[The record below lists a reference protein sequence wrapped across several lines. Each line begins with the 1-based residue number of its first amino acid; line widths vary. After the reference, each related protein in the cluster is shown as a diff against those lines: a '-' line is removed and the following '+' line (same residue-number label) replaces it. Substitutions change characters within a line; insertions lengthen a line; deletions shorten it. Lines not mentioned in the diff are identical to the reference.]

1 MVADRVRAAGV
12 EVVQL
17 TRDQP
22 SPSMRATGITA
33 LRAATPADAVDVLG
47 SCLAVV
53 GVDTGMTHVAV
64 QQGTPTVTLLRPRSV
79 YFRPWPHCRAVIG
92 DECDEACAAFERAYV
107 YNDRVRLSDF
117 DWSPRPCPSA
127 GRCLDAIGT
136 RGRVDGVGGRG
147 MAAVMD
153 SHPESDVFNSQP
165 AGIGRVAV
173 LGGLCVWNNL
183 GRNIVFAD
191 RQMRLLAI
199 HDETRFP
206 DDDEPSQ
213 FDLDIHAIVEV
224 PGTGVVVALN
234 HLGWLRVFAVADI
247 RSGGPMRH
255 LQPVQTVEL
264 LDDIERLVVV
274 GDRLVGSRPRREQ
287 AGGIVVS
294 APFGVARNGE
304 RLATE
309 VRLEAFGE
317 VTALAPWPDTV
328 GEGLVVG
335 GEGTVSTLPLVS
347 GHPGRPSFH
356 VEVGFRPMWAVWEQ
370 GLVWSAGPRPAAD
383 LDDYD
388 WEQLGGGGFVGLD
401 PADGTVVVR
410 VRFR

>member
-1 MVADRVRAAGV
+1 
-12 EVVQL
+12 
-17 TRDQP
+17 
-22 SPSMRATGITA
+22 
-33 LRAATPADAVDVLG
+33 
-47 SCLAVV
+47 
-53 GVDTGMTHVAV
+53 
-64 QQGTPTVTLLRPRSV
+64 
-79 YFRPWPHCRAVIG
+79 
-92 DECDEACAAFERAYV
+92 
-107 YNDRVRLSDF
+107 
-117 DWSPRPCPSA
+117 
-127 GRCLDAIGT
+127 
-136 RGRVDGVGGRG
+136 

-165 AGIGRVAV
+165 AGIGRVAA
-173 LGGLCVWNNL
+173 LGGLCAWNNL

-191 RQMRLLAI
+191 RQMRLLAV

-401 PADGTVVVR
+401 PADGTVVVEGSFPVDLAWGTGGVAVVLAR
-410 VRFR
+410 GALCGVGRRGELVVFDTRDGRHVATSRPLVTGSLGIAHAALLGPHVVFGGNRDGYRLHIRPEEAVVGPIGATSTVGTGTFGPVGATRPGVRNRRA